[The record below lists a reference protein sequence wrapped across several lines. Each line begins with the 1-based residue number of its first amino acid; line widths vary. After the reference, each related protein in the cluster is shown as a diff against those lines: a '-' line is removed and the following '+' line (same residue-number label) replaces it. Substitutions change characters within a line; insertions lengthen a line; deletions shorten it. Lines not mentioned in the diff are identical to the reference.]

1 MVHPMWSL
9 EEGTENSPGRKAGVR
24 SLYILRPEG
33 PIVARPGRKAG
44 IKMEEQMSA
53 EGAAQNPTSAKL
65 DFQGL
70 IY

>member
-1 MVHPMWSL
+1 M
-9 EEGTENSPGRKAGVR
+9 NSPGLTAGVW

-53 EGAAQNPTSAKL
+53 EGAAHEAPMVSRLQRSIAS
-65 DFQGL
+65 
-70 IY
+70 